1 MLKESADGLGSMR
14 WNMQNDFG
22 GLLVYDAGVSTLIG
36 FKDVEVVDDQRL
48 EAFREGLQSL
58 IQENQCKTLV
68 IDLTGVKIVSS
79 GTLGFLFSLNRQG
92 VTIKIYNPSEGIRE
106 VLEITK
112 LGQVFKEVDTPHG

>member
-1 MLKESADGLGSMR
+1 
-14 WNMQNDFG
+14 MQNDFG